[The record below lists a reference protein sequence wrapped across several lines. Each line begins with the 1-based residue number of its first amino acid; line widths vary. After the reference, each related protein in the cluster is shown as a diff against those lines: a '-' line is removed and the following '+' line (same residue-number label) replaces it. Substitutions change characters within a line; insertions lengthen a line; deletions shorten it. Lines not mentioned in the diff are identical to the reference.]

1 MQQFLYGHACGDS
14 ATAIVHSCLEQIGNI
29 PEEASLGFI
38 YATDSLGDELS
49 LVLGTLRQAAPNV
62 HWVGS
67 TGIGIA
73 ATSQEYY
80 DERALVV
87 MLTDIPPDQFHLITN
102 TEEMF
107 PQLPP
112 NLSSFC
118 STEGCY
124 SGILHAEPTYI
135 ATSYFINN
143 VNDHTPEG
151 QLNGG
156 LSSADGSALQIADEI
171 YDDGISGVLF
181 SSGVEIVTGHTQGC
195 SPIGPVHDIDQ
206 ADQNLVLG
214 LDGRPALDV
223 LCEDVGEILSRDLRK
238 LGGYIF
244 VGLPIEGSNRGDYQV
259 RALMGLDMEQQL
271 LSVGDYMEGRG
282 KLLFCRRD
290 GNTARDDMQRML
302 QQIKQQLGDRRIR
315 GGVYISCTNRGRD
328 LFGDD
333 SAELYMISEV
343 LGEFPLAG
351 FFAFGELYRNRI
363 YSQTGVL
370 TLFV

>member
-1 MQQFLYGHACGDS
+1 VQQFLYGHACGENAAD
-14 ATAIVHSCLEQIGNI
+14 IVHSCLEQIGTI

-49 LVLGTLRQAAPNV
+49 LVLAQLRLAAPGV

-73 ATSQEYY
+73 ATAQEYY
-80 DERALVV
+80 DQRALVV
-87 MLTDIPPDQFHLITN
+87 MLTDIPSDQFHLITN

-107 PQLPP
+107 PQLSS

-118 STEGCY
+118 STEERY

-135 ATSYFINN
+135 ATSYFINSI
-143 VNDHTPEG
+143 NDHTSDG
-151 QLNGG
+151 LLNGG
-156 LSSADGSALQIADEI
+156 LSSAEGSALQIVDEI

-195 SPIGPVHDIDQ
+195 SPIGPVHAIDQ

-238 LGGYIF
+238 LSGYVF
-244 VGLPIEGSNRGDYQV
+244 VGLPIEGSSRGDYQV
-259 RALMGLDMEQQL
+259 RTLMGLDMEQQL
-271 LSVGDYMEGRG
+271 LSVGDYMEGRS

-290 GNTARDDMQRML
+290 GNTARDDMRRML
-302 QQIKQQLGDRRIR
+302 QQVKQQVEGRCIR
-315 GGVYISCTNRGRD
+315 GGVYFSCTNRGRAM
-328 LFGDD
+328 FGDE
-333 SAELYMISEV
+333 SAELKMISEA

-351 FFAFGELYRNRI
+351 FFAFGELYRNRL

>member
-1 MQQFLYGHACGDS
+1 MQQFLYGHACGEN
-14 ATAIVHSCLEQIGNI
+14 ATDIVHSCLEQIGTI
-29 PEEASLGFI
+29 PEEASLGFV

-49 LVLGTLRQAAPNV
+49 QVLAQLRLAVPGI

-73 ATSQEYY
+73 ATAQEYY
-80 DERALVV
+80 DVRALVV
-87 MLTDIPPDQFHLITN
+87 MLTDIPSDQFHLITN

-112 NLSSFC
+112 NLSSWC
-118 STEGCY
+118 SIEGCY

-143 VNDHTPEG
+143 INEHTPEG
-151 QLNGG
+151 LLNGG

-171 YDDGISGVLF
+171 HDDGISGVLF
-181 SSGVEIVTGHTQGC
+181 SSGVELVVGHTQGC
-195 SPIGPVHDIDQ
+195 NPIGPVHAIDQ
-206 ADQNLVLG
+206 ADQNLVVE

-244 VGLPIEGSNRGDYQV
+244 VGLPIEGSEQGDYQI
-259 RALMGLDMEQQL
+259 RTLMGLDTEQQL
-271 LSVGDYMEGRG
+271 LSVGDYMEGRS

-290 GNTARDDMQRML
+290 GNTAREDMQRML
-302 QQIKQQLGDRRIR
+302 KQVKLQVGDRPIR
-315 GGVYISCTNRGRD
+315 GGVYISCTNRGRAM
-328 LFGDD
+328 FGDD
-333 SAELYMISEV
+333 SAELKMISEI

-351 FFAFGELYRNRI
+351 FFAFGELYRNRL